1 MVDMKEQIAAALRSN
16 QLTAKEITENIGE
29 NYKTVFGHLT
39 QMKALK
45 LIELLDDKTY
55 VLTDLGMIEFTDEPL
70 PKPKKVKLADV
81 TEKFQPMPT
90 QVESFETRITP
101 INEKTVEE
109 INQTV
114 NYDATTPSHYQGKTI
129 QVFDVLNEFLT
140 IEANQ
145 GFYVG
150 NVIKYVVRFK
160 GKNGKE
166 DLLKARE
173 YLNKLIDSL

>member
-1 MVDMKEQIAAALRSN
+1 MVDMKHQIAAALRSN
-16 QLTAKEITENIGE
+16 QLTASQLAENLGE
-29 NYKTVFGHLT
+29 NYKGVHSALT
-39 QMKALK
+39 KMLENNLVEKM
-45 LIELLDDKTY
+45 DDKTY
-55 VLTDLGMIEFTDEPL
+55 VLTDLGMIEFAAEPQKIDAL
-70 PKPKKVKLADV
+70 PPKITPK
-81 TEKFQPMPT
+81 TENT
-90 QVESFETRITP
+90 ITP
-101 INEKTVEE
+101 INEKTVNE
-109 INQTV
+109 IKRAV
-114 NYDATTPSHYQGKTI
+114 NYDATTPSHYQGKTM

-140 IEANQ
+140 VEANQ

>member
-1 MVDMKEQIAAALRSN
+1 M
-16 QLTAKEITENIGE
+16 
-29 NYKTVFGHLT
+29 
-39 QMKALK
+39 
-45 LIELLDDKTY
+45 
-55 VLTDLGMIEFTDEPL
+55 
-70 PKPKKVKLADV
+70 
-81 TEKFQPMPT
+81 
-90 QVESFETRITP
+90 
-101 INEKTVEE
+101 
-109 INQTV
+109 
-114 NYDATTPSHYQGKTI
+114 

-140 IEANQ
+140 VEANQ